1 MAAARFCNSVADMM
15 IGFMNGDTVMLY
27 PRNEVPVS
35 GVIMSITREDG
46 SGLSY
51 VVKVIKSGNV
61 YTDVYVRFTQ

>member
-1 MAAARFCNSVADMM
+1 MAARFCNSVADMM

-27 PRNEVPVS
+27 PANETPVT
-35 GVIMSITREDG
+35 GIIMSIMREDG

-51 VVKVIKSGNV
+51 MVKVCKPNNM